1 MLVNAIEGTTR
12 RLGKQQGYLGLPVLD
27 CVDENGQP
35 MMISSW
41 QPTPDELTRLK
52 LGAPIYLWVYGTM
65 HPPVIISVAD
75 VADPDIK
82 NPYPPK
88 EPENA

>member
-12 RLGKQQGYLGLPVLD
+12 RLGKQQGYLGLPVRD
-27 CVDENGQP
+27 YIDENGHP

-41 QPTPDELTRLK
+41 QPTPDELARLK
-52 LGAPIYLWVYGTM
+52 LGAPIYLWVYGTA
-65 HPPVIISVAD
+65 HPPVMISVAEL
-75 VADPDIK
+75 ADPETE

-88 EPENA
+88 EPAF